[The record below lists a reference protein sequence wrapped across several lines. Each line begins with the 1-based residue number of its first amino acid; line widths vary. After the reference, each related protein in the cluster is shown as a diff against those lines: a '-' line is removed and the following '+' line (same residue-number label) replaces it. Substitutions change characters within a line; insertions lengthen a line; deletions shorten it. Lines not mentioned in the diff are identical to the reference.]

1 MLSISQTVGHRIRTY
16 RQFRGLTQEELA
28 EKAEVHPTYIGQVE
42 RGEKNLTVNT
52 LEKILNALDLSFSEF
67 FQHIDA
73 QKGNDVAGLCY
84 EIIHRQKPKKQ
95 EEIFRLL
102 TNIEKMLSD

>member
-1 MLSISQTVGHRIRTY
+1 MQSITQTVGHRIRTY

-28 EKAEVHPTYIGQVE
+28 ERAEVHPTYIGQVE

-52 LEKILNALDLSFSEF
+52 LEKILNALDLSFHDF
-67 FQHIDA
+67 FKHIDA
-73 QKGNDVAGLCY
+73 EKENDIAGQCY
-84 EIIHRQKPKKQ
+84 EIIHRQELKKQ

-102 TNIEKMLSD
+102 TNIENILSD

>member
-1 MLSISQTVGHRIRTY
+1 MLSISQKVGQRIRTY

-52 LEKILNALDLSFSEF
+52 LEKILTASDLSFNDF

-73 QKGNDVAGLCY
+73 QKENDMAGLCY
-84 EIIHRQKPKKQ
+84 EIIHRQEFKKQ
-95 EEIFRLL
+95 EEILRLL
-102 TNIEKMLSD
+102 TNIENILSD